1 MATDMSRHFTL
12 PALVR
17 VTLPSIGMMLFKSFY
32 VMTDGFFVA
41 NWCSKTALA
50 AVNFAF
56 PIPMI
61 LATVGFMFGT
71 GGSAI
76 VSRTRGEGDER
87 LAQER
92 FSLIVYAAIPLSVA
106 LAVIGLAVQ
115 RPILLAMGATGEL
128 LDECVTYG
136 TILIAGV
143 PFDACQLLFQNLLAT
158 AGKPEMG
165 LRNTVLAGL
174 TNAVLDAVLIAGLG
188 WGVTG
193 AAIGTVGGEAVATV
207 IPLVYFARPNTS
219 SMRFVRTPLDLGVL
233 VETAFNGSSEFVS
246 NVSSSIVATAYNV
259 QLLRILGESGVA
271 ADSVIMYVTFAFIA
285 IFIGFSIGCAPLMAF
300 QYGAGNQREM
310 RSLFRKSLAFIA
322 VTSVAMFVAT
332 RVFARPLSAA
342 FVRYDAELLE
352 LTTHA
357 FLVYTLSFLILGFNI
372 YGSSLFTS
380 LGNGVISAAI
390 SFMRALVFE
399 TGSVM
404 LLPTFL
410 GPDGIWLAISVAETA
425 SLILTVFFMV
435 RLEPRYGYA
444 RGKVTSG

>member
-1 MATDMSRHFTL
+1 MSQHFSFRT
-12 PALVR
+12 LVR
-17 VTLPSIGMMLFKSFY
+17 VALPSIGMMLFKSFY
-32 VMTDGFFVA
+32 VMADGFFVA

-50 AVNFAF
+50 AVNFVF

-76 VSRTRGEGDER
+76 VSRTRGEGHER

-92 FSLIVYAAIPLSVA
+92 FSLIVYAAIALSVL
-106 LAVIGLAVQ
+106 LAVVGLVVQ
-115 RPILLAMGATGEL
+115 KPILLAMGASGEL
-128 LDECVTYG
+128 LDECMTYG

-143 PFDACQLLFQNLLAT
+143 PFDACQLLFQNMLAT

-174 TNAVLDAVLIAGLG
+174 TNAILDAVLIAGLG

-193 AAIGTVGGEAVATV
+193 AAVGTVAGEAVAAI

-219 SMRFVRTPLDLGVL
+219 SMRFVRAPLDLGVL
-233 VETAFNGSSEFVS
+233 AETAFNGSSEFVS
-246 NVSSSIVATAYNV
+246 NVSQSIVATAYNV

-271 ADSVIMYVTFAFIA
+271 AYSVIMYVTFAFIA

-300 QYGAGNQREM
+300 QYGAGNKAEM
-310 RSLFRKSLAFIA
+310 RSLFWKSVAFIA
-322 VTSVAMFVAT
+322 IMGVAMFAAT

-342 FVRYDAELLE
+342 FVGYDEELLE
-352 LTTHA
+352 LTTHG
-357 FLVYTLSFLILGFNI
+357 FLVYTMAFLILGFNI

-380 LGNGVISAAI
+380 LGNGLISAVI

-399 TGSVM
+399 TGSVL
-404 LLPTFL
+404 LLPGIL
-410 GPDGIWLAISVAETA
+410 GPDGIWLAICVAETA
-425 SLILTVFFMV
+425 SLILTIFFMV
-435 RLEPRYGYA
+435 RLEPRYGFA
-444 RGKVTSG
+444 RGE